1 MEKSKQSGDAV
12 PQGVYRR
19 SMNRSRLVFTSKEL
33 TPDAF
38 AMHMLE
44 ANHIPGILESTFSYM
59 DSSMQ
64 QSFDVTSHQPLT
76 AFEHRLSH
84 ADMIRIWE
92 GVLALTSELDRY
104 LLDGRHLLL
113 QPEYLFF
120 GGKKRQL
127 KACYIPF
134 FERGLPEQL
143 EELAEYALAQA
154 FPEDR
159 RAIVLA
165 YRVRN
170 AAAGGELDMAEL
182 RRILLE
188 EEADL
193 REEEP
198 PEEET
203 YSRFPEE
210 QKEQKKRSSG
220 KMLTAAVRLTLFPE
234 KATVTAALA
243 AAMAFLAMYAIR
255 HRRALSTDLPFL
267 LGLGALT
274 AVLLLVSAVN
284 RWREHAAER
293 AAGVGNEKK
302 GAGRAARETDLPEA
316 AYLQPPVLPA
326 RGDGRSMLL
335 ADPGKDDFLPPREDG
350 SDYTIQLPPS
360 GGASPDLLRLVPE
373 GEGEILF
380 LECRDVL
387 IGKSPELADFCIAD
401 PAVSRVHAKI
411 SYRDGRYY
419 LRDLG
424 SRNGTCIG
432 EHLLV
437 GNEERQV
444 AVGDLIRFAECRYR
458 TEVS

>member
-335 ADPGKDDFLPPREDG
+335 ADPGKDDSGQHNSKSVSASKCGPARLRKTLFQIMSTLIQKMPPDDPVYKFLDKKRSEGKP
-350 SDYTIQLPPS
+350 YYVYMTA
-360 GGASPDLLRLVPE
+360 GANKFLRIYYGKVKE
-373 GEGEILF
+373 YMRS
-380 LECRDVL
+380 LE
-387 IGKSPELADFCIAD
+387 
-401 PAVSRVHAKI
+401 
-411 SYRDGRYY
+411 
-419 LRDLG
+419 
-424 SRNGTCIG
+424 
-432 EHLLV
+432 
-437 GNEERQV
+437 
-444 AVGDLIRFAECRYR
+444 
-458 TEVS
+458 TEQSQS

>member
-1 MEKSKQSGDAV
+1 MEKSKQGGNAV
-12 PQGVYRR
+12 PQGIYRR

-33 TPDAF
+33 TPDVF
-38 AMHMLE
+38 AVHMLE

-64 QSFDVTSHQPLT
+64 QSFDVTSHQPLS

-84 ADMIRIWE
+84 ADMLRIWE

-113 QPEYLFF
+113 LPEYLFF

-127 KACYIPF
+127 KACYVPF
-134 FERGLPEQL
+134 FERELPEQL
-143 EELAEYALAQA
+143 EELAEYALEQA
-154 FPEDR
+154 YPEDR
-159 RAIVLA
+159 QAIVLA
-165 YRVRN
+165 YRIRN

-188 EEADL
+188 EEEDF
-193 REEEP
+193 REEAP
-198 PEEET
+198 PEEEAH
-203 YSRFPEE
+203 SGPAEE
-210 QKEQKKRSSG
+210 QKAQKRRSSG

-267 LGLGALT
+267 LGLGSLT
-274 AVLLLVSAVN
+274 AVLLLVCAVN
-284 RWREHAAER
+284 RWREYAA
-293 AAGVGNEKK
+293 
-302 GAGRAARETDLPEA
+302 GAGRTKKSAGRGAMEADVPEA
-316 AYLQPPVLPA
+316 AFLQPPVLPA
-326 RGDGRSMLL
+326 REAGRSPLFP
-335 ADPGKDDFLPPREDG
+335 DSGRGPLPEDG
-350 SDYTIQLPPS
+350 SDYTIQLPDPV
-360 GGASPDLLRLVPE
+360 GASPDLLRLVPE
-373 GEGEILF
+373 GEGGIIF

-387 IGKSPELADFCIAD
+387 IGKSPELADFCIPD

-411 SYRDGRYY
+411 RYSDGRYY

-424 SRNGTCIG
+424 SRNGTWIG

-437 GNEERQV
+437 GDEERPI